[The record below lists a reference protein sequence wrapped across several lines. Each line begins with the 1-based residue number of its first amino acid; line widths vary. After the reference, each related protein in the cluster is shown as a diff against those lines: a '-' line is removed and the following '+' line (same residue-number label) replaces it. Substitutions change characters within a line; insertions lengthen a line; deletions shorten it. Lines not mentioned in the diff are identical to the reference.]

1 MIGFQ
6 CPGLRAGAL
15 KHPTHPD
22 IFLVEGWNIRCLE
35 LEVVTFQYF
44 NLISVLFWANI
55 FLFNPYL
62 GLTK

>member
-1 MIGFQ
+1 MIG
-6 CPGLRAGAL
+6 
-15 KHPTHPD
+15 THPD

-44 NLISVLFWANI
+44 NLISVFFWANNY
-55 FLFNPYL
+55 LFKPYL